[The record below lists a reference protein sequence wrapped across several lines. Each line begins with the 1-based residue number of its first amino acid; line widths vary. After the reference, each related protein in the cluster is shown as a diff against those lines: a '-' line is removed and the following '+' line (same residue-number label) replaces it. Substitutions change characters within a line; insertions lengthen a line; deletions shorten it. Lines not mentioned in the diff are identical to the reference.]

1 MTSRR
6 FVMGVASAM
15 GLVALAACGSS
26 SPSATSSGAASSN
39 NTTAATT
46 TSSSSQ
52 SSAGGGAT
60 LTACAAVT
68 QSDAV
73 SITGDQAI
81 TQSNSLQGGGC
92 LYTDPGQPLAAGNG
106 VLVYVLP
113 VPAIN
118 PQALQA
124 ALTQK
129 VNGGANNLQPISG
142 IGDLAYATSNQNGG
156 AVVFAKGSQV
166 VIISGSSKTRSGAD
180 ILSTVKSVATRDAG
194 QM

>member
-39 NTTAATT
+39 NTTPA

-52 SSAGGGAT
+52 SSAGGGAA

-113 VPAIN
+113 VPAIS

-124 ALTQK
+124 ALSQK